1 MEYTENTIDK
11 IKGKKIL
18 VVSFTAMTPHLE
30 TSLEVSRRLS
40 KNNLIEYVHLGK
52 HVTRPTMYSKLF
64 IKRKIQMPIRV
75 RRVRNYLEKYS
86 NKQSKIKWIKTAK
99 LSSINESRTVKY
111 NFQTLKELQILKF
124 KNYNI
129 GVGVASTIITDL
141 ADPDPFPLE
150 KKVLNEIKQQIKSAK
165 ISIDL
170 AELILKNNTY
180 DAIVLFNGRMTCE
193 HAFKQVAKS
202 KGVKIYF
209 HERVKNNTRFFF
221 EDYQPHI
228 FDKRKEEMKQMKK
241 EIPNKVINRIGEDFF
256 KRKVKGDGVFELSYT
271 KDQVTNTS
279 EKLKT
284 ILQINNDKKII
295 SYFTSSDDEYQSID
309 GVSSRYPF
317 FKDQRSAVK
326 DIADL
331 ASSLNYFLIVRV
343 HPNLQTKSLEEINR
357 WSELSVYIKKK
368 GFHWVS
374 QKDPESTYDII
385 NKSSL
390 IISAGS
396 TVGVEAAYLGKK
408 SIVITN
414 CFYNGV
420 IPSVVL
426 AERKEDLRRC
436 LCNSDINESIDPED
450 TYIYGVWIMNNGP
463 QFQYYVPLHEY
474 SVLYGLM
481 KDGTRI
487 ANPGVFQWY
496 IELIKYLLGIGFKN
510 FENVGRL

>member
-40 KNNLIEYVHLGK
+40 KCNLIEYVHLGK
-52 HVTRPTMYSKLF
+52 YVTRPTMYSKLF
-64 IKRKIQMPIRV
+64 LKRKFQMPIRV
-75 RRVRNYLEKYS
+75 NRVKNYLKKYS
-86 NKQSKIKWIKTAK
+86 YNSNIKWINTNKFTD
-99 LSSINESRTVKY
+99 INESRPFKY
-111 NFQTLKELQILKF
+111 NFKNLKELKALKF

-150 KKVLNEIKQQIKSAK
+150 KKVLTEIKEQIKSAE
-165 ISIDL
+165 ISINL
-170 AELILKNNTY
+170 AELILSKSNY
-180 DAIVLFNGRMTCE
+180 DAIVLFNGRLTCE

-202 KGVKIYF
+202 KELKLYF
-209 HERVKNNTRFFF
+209 HERVKTNTRFFF

-228 FDKRKEEMKQMKK
+228 FDKRKEEMLLMKQ
-241 EIPNKVINRIGEDFF
+241 EIPVKVLNRIGKDFF

-271 KDQVTNTS
+271 KHQIANIS
-279 EKLKT
+279 EKLKS
-284 ILQINNDKKII
+284 IININNNKTII

-317 FKDQRSAVK
+317 FIDQKSAVK
-326 DIADL
+326 DLADL
-331 ASSLNYFLIVRV
+331 AASLNYFLIVRV
-343 HPNLQTKSLEEINR
+343 HPNLNNKSHIEKNR
-357 WSELSVYIKKK
+357 WSELSDYIKGK

-374 QKDPESTYDII
+374 EKDPESTYEII
-385 NKSSL
+385 NKSSI

-396 TVGVEAAYLGKK
+396 TVGAEAVYLGKK

-414 CFYNGV
+414 SFYNGI
-420 IPSVVL
+420 IPCVEL
-426 AERKEDLRRC
+426 AETKKDLERC
-436 LCNSDINESIDPED
+436 LSNFDKNQFIDPKD
-450 TYIYGVWIMNNGP
+450 SYIYAAWIMNHGV
-463 QFQYYVPLHEY
+463 QFKYFVPLHEY

-496 IELIKYLLGIGFKN
+496 VELIKYCLGIGFKN
-510 FENVGRL
+510 FKNIRRL